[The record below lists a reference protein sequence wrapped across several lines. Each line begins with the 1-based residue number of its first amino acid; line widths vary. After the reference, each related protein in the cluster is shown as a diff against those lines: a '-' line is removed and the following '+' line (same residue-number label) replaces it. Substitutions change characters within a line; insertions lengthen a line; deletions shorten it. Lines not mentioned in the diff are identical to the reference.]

1 MLNSNELN
9 ENIVEIFA
17 DFVYELLVDDELQLA
32 RLLRKKL
39 IFKLDAKRVKE
50 QEKEAESLYKFTS
63 VLTKKNFDCIDN
75 SPGKISPY
83 FLSQKYL
90 SKQSNFNY

>member
-1 MLNSNELN
+1 M
-9 ENIVEIFA
+9 EIFA

-50 QEKEAESLYKFTS
+50 QEKEAENLYKFTS
-63 VLTKKNFDCIDN
+63 VLAKKNFDYIDN
-75 SPGKISPY
+75 PPGKMQISPY
-83 FLSQKYL
+83 FLSQKYVL
-90 SKQSNFNY
+90 KQFIFILCFDFINSH